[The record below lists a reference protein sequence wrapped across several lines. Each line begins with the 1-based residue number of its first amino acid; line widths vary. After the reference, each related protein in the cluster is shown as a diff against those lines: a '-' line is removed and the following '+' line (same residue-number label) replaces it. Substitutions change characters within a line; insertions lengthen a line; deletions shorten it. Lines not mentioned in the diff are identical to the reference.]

1 MAGNTITLTLAGDA
15 TDLERAAARGEQSLQ
30 DLDGAVTEV
39 NSSMSAA
46 GAESQDMGSKLGNL
60 GAAVDGISGAMED
73 ASAAVQAFADLQN
86 FNAERAQRLE
96 RALNDV
102 QQAQEDYNQAVL
114 DGRQGEL
121 DVQQA
126 NIDKEQALID
136 AATAQKDLTAAERE
150 FGKGS
155 VEARQAASDLAQ
167 ANLDLAQAGYDVDQ
181 AMADQ
186 RQAVID
192 AKGAQ
197 LDLNEAQ
204 KEANPGALQ
213 EVANTLEVITPLMTG
228 LISVVA
234 LATAAQW
241 LWNIAMTANPIG
253 LIIVAVAAV
262 IAGIV
267 LLATQ
272 VDWFGDFWVEVWEG
286 IVAYVRFVLSVY
298 NMAWDAL
305 VTGFNWVKDNVGRIP
320 GLIKGYWSGMFDILT
335 GPFRLAFNFIA
346 TAWNNTV
353 GKLSW
358 SVPNWVPGIG
368 GNTISAPKLPRF
380 HQGTNYV
387 PGAPGTEMLAVLQAG
402 ERVSPAGAG
411 ERTVIEVRSGGTALD
426 DALVEL
432 LAGAIRRAGGVE
444 VVFG

>member
-1 MAGNTITLTLAGDA
+1 VAGNTITLTLAGDA

-39 NSSMSAA
+39 NSSMGSA
-46 GAESQDMGSKLGNL
+46 GAESQDMGAKLGNL
-60 GAAVDGISGAMED
+60 GAAVDGISGAMDD

-86 FNAERAQRLE
+86 FSAERAQRLE

-136 AATAQKDLTAAERE
+136 AATAQKDLTAAEKE

-186 RQAVID
+186 RQSVID

-204 KEANPGALQ
+204 KEANPSGLQ
-213 EVANTLEVITPLMTG
+213 EVANTLEIITPLMTG

-253 LIIVAVAAV
+253 LIIVGVAAI

-272 VDWFGDFWVEVWEG
+272 VDWFGDFWVSVWDG
-286 IVAYVRFVLSVY
+286 IVAYVKFVLGVY
-298 NMAWDAL
+298 SMAWDAI
-305 VTGFNWVKDNVGRIP
+305 VDGFNWVKDNIGRIP
-320 GLIKGYWSGMFDILT
+320 GLIRSYWSGLFSILT

-346 TAWNNTV
+346 DAWNNTV
-353 GKLSW
+353 GRLSW
-358 SVPNWVPGIG
+358 TIPKWVPGVG
-368 GNTISAPKLPRF
+368 GNTISAPRLPKF
-380 HQGTNYV
+380 HQGGIV
-387 PGAPGTEMLAVLQAG
+387 PGAPGTEVMALLQAG
-402 ERVSPAGAG
+402 ERVEPAGGAG
-411 ERTVIEVRSGGTALD
+411 ARTVIEIRSGGTAVD

-432 LAGAIRRAGGVE
+432 LAGAIRRAGGLE